1 MELTPELFEKTEF
14 TERRKGYD
22 IEQVETFLEQTG
34 TALAQL
40 LARTRHTAERAAHA
54 ESRLEKADAAIAEA
68 AQRAEAAE
76 QRAEAADRAAR
87 EATQGAA
94 AAAASAARQNEEVE
108 IEQAA
113 KTLLMAKRTAEATV
127 NEARGQAQALLE
139 DSQNRAQRQ
148 LNEANAE
155 AVELIRRANEQAEAE
170 FAERRAAV
178 LDDVQGLET
187 RRAQLADVMT
197 QLESRLAGYREEL
210 GRTAEELVGLAE
222 DPTRLGARPN
232 MSMAPD
238 EVITSDP
245 AHTDPGGVDPGGV
258 GDTNVDTMA
267 SVPLGGATDQAGA
280 VVDGGG
286 AASQP
291 TPGAASPG
299 QSASSD
305 APGAPS
311 GSAEQPPLGD
321 PAGGSGASREVGT
334 NLSGERSGGAPEARA
349 VSGGTATAV
358 VAEAPPAAD
367 DDAHYVDLT
376 SQAAVAVDTGT
387 DDRWGP
393 GSWSDVVAEAEAI
406 EDVGPADDRVD
417 RLDRPTEAVQ
427 TAGPPR
433 DRFMEELD
441 SAVNEAVSVD
451 DEEDAMTA
459 FFEGSGDNRTRRF
472 GWRR

>member
-68 AQRAEAAE
+68 VQRAQSAE
-76 QRAEAADRAAR
+76 QRAEAAERAAR
-87 EATQGAA
+87 EASQGVAA
-94 AAAASAARQNEEVE
+94 AAANSARQSEEAEV
-108 IEQAA
+108 EQAA

-127 NEARGQAQALLE
+127 NEARGQAQSLLE

-170 FAERRAAV
+170 FADRRAAV
-178 LDDVQGLET
+178 LDEVQGLEA
-187 RRAQLADVMT
+187 RRAQLADVIT

-238 EVITSDP
+238 EVISSSPVGADAAQAETDDDVEAALASTATSPADP
-245 AHTDPGGVDPGGV
+245 TPEPAGPTEQSSVEQESAEAAAGESTELGDSGVDRGV
-258 GDTNVDTMA
+258 D
-267 SVPLGGATDQAGA
+267 
-280 VVDGGG
+280 
-286 AASQP
+286 
-291 TPGAASPG
+291 
-299 QSASSD
+299 
-305 APGAPS
+305 
-311 GSAEQPPLGD
+311 
-321 PAGGSGASREVGT
+321 
-334 NLSGERSGGAPEARA
+334 RSGGVAEAQMA
-349 VSGGTATAV
+349 SGGTATAV
-358 VAEAPPAAD
+358 ATEARPTED

-376 SQAAVAVDTGT
+376 TQASDAVTTGT

-393 GSWSDVVAEAEAI
+393 GSWAEVAAEADVIDAAAPV
-406 EDVGPADDRVD
+406 EDSSD

-427 TAGPPR
+427 AADAPR

-451 DEEDAMTA
+451 DDDDAMTA
-459 FFEGSGDNRTRRF
+459 FFEGSGDSRTRRF